1 MSDFNYDLSDFDEE
15 NVNANDAMGQLRKAL
30 KAQQKA
36 TKDRE
41 AELATVREELSALK
55 GQVSS
60 QTIAGLLEAKGAKPG
75 LAKFMADVEATDEAV
90 TKWLTEN
97 GEIFGYTPKA
107 AGDGALEPQPQTQT
121 GSGLD
126 PELEAILHSMS
137 KVQNQEANAAPNL
150 TNKDDKAKEFL
161 DRVGQ
166 NAHSFDEVQKALQQ
180 AGLFSIPAGE
190 SHE

>member
-1 MSDFNYDLSDFDEE
+1 MSEFNYDLSDFDEE

-97 GEIFGYTPKA
+97 GEIFGYKPKA
-107 AGDGALEPQPQTQT
+107 EGDGAQENQTQSQ
-121 GSGLD
+121 GAGLD
-126 PELEAILHSMS
+126 PELEAILQSMA

-150 TNKDDKAKEFL
+150 TSKDDKAKEFL

-166 NAHSFDEVQKALQQ
+166 NAQSFDDVSKALRQ

>member
-1 MSDFNYDLSDFDEE
+1 MSEFNYDLSDFDEE

-97 GEIFGYTPKA
+97 GEIFGYKPKA
-107 AGDGALEPQPQTQT
+107 EGDGAQENQTQSQ
-121 GSGLD
+121 GAGLD
-126 PELEAILHSMS
+126 PELEAILQSMA

-150 TNKDDKAKEFL
+150 TSKDDKAKEFL

-166 NAHSFDEVQKALQQ
+166 NAHSFDEVAGALRQ

>member
-1 MSDFNYDLSDFDEE
+1 MSEFNYDLSDFDED

-41 AELATVREELSALK
+41 AELATVREELSTLK

-97 GEIFGYTPKA
+97 GEIFGYKPKA
-107 AGDGALEPQPQTQT
+107 EGDGEQVTQTQT
-121 GSGLD
+121 QTSSLD
-126 PELEAILHSMS
+126 PELEAILQSMS

-166 NAHSFDEVQKALQQ
+166 NAQSFDDVSKALRQ

>member
-1 MSDFNYDLSDFDEE
+1 MSDFNYDLDDFDET
-15 NVNANDAMGQLRKAL
+15 NVSANDAMGQLRKAL
-30 KAQQKA
+30 KAQQKLV
-36 TKDRE
+36 KDRE
-41 AELATVREELSALK
+41 AELETVKGELTTLK

-90 TKWLTEN
+90 TKWLTDN

-107 AGDGALEPQPQTQT
+107 AGEGEQEVKPQAQT
-121 GSGLD
+121 SGLD
-126 PELEAILHSMS
+126 PELEAILQSMA
-137 KVQNQEANAAPNL
+137 KVQTQEANAAPNL
-150 TNKDDKAKEFL
+150 TSKDDKASEFL

-166 NAHSFDEVQKALQQ
+166 NAHSFDEVSKALRQ

-190 SHE
+190 THE

>member
-1 MSDFNYDLSDFDEE
+1 MSDFNYDLSDFDED

-97 GEIFGYTPKA
+97 GEIFGYQPKA
-107 AGDGALEPQPQTQT
+107 QGDETQEPQVQTQ
-121 GSGLD
+121 SAGLD
-126 PELEAILHSMS
+126 PELEAILQSMS

-190 SHE
+190 THE